1 MANKVPAS
9 VANPK
14 RSDKIPAWIAF
25 HRCLSGNME
34 KRIFD
39 MKRQSG
45 FTLIELMIVVA
56 IVAILAAIALPAYQS
71 YTKRAKFSE
80 VIAAVGPAKT
90 AVEVCVQG
98 WAGTSAAL
106 GNSCATAGRN
116 ALSGAS
122 AVTQNF
128 ASAAVTNAAGVIT
141 VTGTAAAAL
150 DGSTYSLVTSGAVQ
164 AGRQVLWK
172 ISGSCVTDGKC

>member
-1 MANKVPAS
+1 MANKVSAS

-56 IVAILAAIALPAYQS
+56 IVAILAAIALPAYQN
-71 YTKRAKFSE
+71 YTKKAKMTELVASS
-80 VIAAVGPAKT
+80 GGLKT
-90 AVEVCVQG
+90 TVEVCVQT
-98 WAGTSAAL
+98 GTGCSGFADRSD
-106 GNSCATAGRN
+106 GNIDITA
-116 ALSGAS
+116 
-122 AVTQNF
+122 
-128 ASAAVTNAAGVIT
+128 ASAAGASGGGATYSIT
-141 VTGTAAAAL
+141 AVPKDDTVLSPLTTDDSYILTGTV
-150 DGSTYSLVTSGAVQ
+150 DGNVVTWA
-164 AGRQVLWK
+164 
-172 ISGSCVTDGKC
+172 GKCENPAGTDQTDYCPN

>member
-1 MANKVPAS
+1 
-9 VANPK
+9 
-14 RSDKIPAWIAF
+14 
-25 HRCLSGNME
+25 
-34 KRIFD
+34 

-98 WAGTSAAL
+98 WAGVSTAVGS
-106 GNSCATAGRN
+106 NCATAGQN
-116 ALSGAS
+116 AMSGAS
-122 AVTQNF
+122 AVTASF
-128 ASAAVTNAAGVIT
+128 ASAAVANAAGVIT
-141 VTGTAAAAL
+141 ITGTATTAL
-150 DGSTYSLVTSGAVQ
+150 DSSTYQLVTSGAVQ
-164 AGRQVLWK
+164 AGRQVLWT